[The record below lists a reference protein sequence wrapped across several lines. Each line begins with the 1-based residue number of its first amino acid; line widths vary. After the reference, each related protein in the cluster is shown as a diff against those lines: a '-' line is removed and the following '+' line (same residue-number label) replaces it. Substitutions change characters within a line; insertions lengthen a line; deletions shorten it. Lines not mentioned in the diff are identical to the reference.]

1 MSMSEHIET
10 TLVTYEYPMNEKI
23 RSWLRL
29 ETLLMQIYEQSNI
42 TSYSSGI
49 AFFRSVSELIEILD
63 RGEVRSDLIKELE
76 KQKNRLLNW
85 IDSPNVDK
93 TLITS
98 FLNELTP
105 KISSLMSAPR
115 FGHQLR
121 NDKIIS
127 MVRQRLSIPG
137 GCCSFD
143 LPTLQLWLN
152 MPQAD
157 RDNEIKSW
165 LNSLDPLQET
175 LETVLLLIRQN
186 GSFEAAESHNGF
198 YQGSV
203 EGKELLRIRL
213 APDNLI
219 YPQISGHK
227 TRFAL
232 RFLHIDSENGIL
244 PDVIR
249 FQLACC

>member
-1 MSMSEHIET
+1 MGELIAT
-10 TLVTYEYPMNEKI
+10 NFITYEYPMNEKI

-29 ETLLMQIYEQSNI
+29 ETLLSQIYELSNI

-63 RGEVRSDLIKELE
+63 RGEVRSELIKELE
-76 KQKNRLLNW
+76 KQRTRLSNW
-85 IDSPNVDK
+85 AEAPNAD
-93 TLITS
+93 
-98 FLNELTP
+98 NELISSLLEQLSG
-105 KISSLMSAPR
+105 KISHLMSAPR
-115 FGHQLR
+115 FGHHLR
-121 NDKIIS
+121 TDKIIS

-152 MPQAD
+152 IPQVE
-157 RDNEIKSW
+157 RDKAINGW
-165 LNSLDPLQET
+165 LQSIEPLNDA
-175 LETVLLLIRQN
+175 LKTVLTLIRQS
-186 GSFEAAESHNGF
+186 GKFEVRESNNGF
-198 YQGSV
+198 YQDSV
-203 EGKELLRIRL
+203 EGKELLRIKL
-213 APDNLI
+213 STEYLI

-244 PDVIR
+244 PDVIN
-249 FQLACC
+249 FELSCC

>member
-1 MSMSEHIET
+1 MGELT
-10 TLVTYEYPMNEKI
+10 TSNFITYEYPMNEKI

-29 ETLLMQIYEQSNI
+29 ETLLSQIYELSNI

-63 RGEVRSDLIKELE
+63 RGEVRSELIKELE
-76 KQKNRLLNW
+76 KQRSRLSNW
-85 IDSPNVDK
+85 AEAPNADGQLIS
-93 TLITS
+93 TL
-98 FLNELTP
+98 LTQLSDE
-105 KISSLMSAPR
+105 IARLMSAPR
-115 FGHQLR
+115 FGHHLR
-121 NDKIIS
+121 TDKIIS

-152 MPQAD
+152 IPQTE
-157 RDNEIKSW
+157 RDKTIAGW
-165 LNSLDPLQET
+165 LQSLDPLNDA
-175 LETVLLLIRQN
+175 LKTVLTLIRQA
-186 GSFEAAESHNGF
+186 GTFEIKESHNGF
-198 YQGSV
+198 YQDNV
-203 EGKELLRIRL
+203 EGKELLRIKL
-213 APDNLI
+213 SVNNLI

-244 PDVIR
+244 PDIIN
-249 FQLACC
+249 FELACC

>member
-1 MSMSEHIET
+1 MGEINAANFI
-10 TLVTYEYPMNEKI
+10 TYEYPMNEKI

-29 ETLLMQIYEQSNI
+29 ETLLSQIYELSNI

-63 RGEVRSDLIKELE
+63 RGEVRSELIKELE
-76 KQKNRLLNW
+76 KQRARLSNW
-85 IDSPNVDK
+85 ADAPNADNQLIS
-93 TLITS
+93 TLLKQLSDTAS
-98 FLNELTP
+98 R
-105 KISSLMSAPR
+105 LMSAPR
-115 FGHQLR
+115 FGHHLR
-121 NDKIIS
+121 TNKIIS

-152 MPQAD
+152 IPQIE
-157 RDNEIKSW
+157 RDKTINGW
-165 LNSLDPLQET
+165 LQSLDPLNDA
-175 LETVLLLIRQN
+175 LNTVLTLIRQS
-186 GSFEAAESHNGF
+186 GYFETKESHNGF
-198 YQGSV
+198 YQDNV
-203 EGKELLRIRL
+203 EGKELLRIKL
-213 APDNLI
+213 STEHLI

-244 PDVIR
+244 PDIIN
-249 FQLACC
+249 FELSCC

>member
-1 MSMSEHIET
+1 MGELAT
-10 TLVTYEYPMNEKI
+10 TNLITYEYPMNEKI

-29 ETLLMQIYEQSNI
+29 ETLLSQIYELSNI

-76 KQKNRLLNW
+76 KQRTRLSNW
-85 IDSPNVDK
+85 ASDPNADNQ
-93 TLITS
+93 LIS
-98 FLNELTP
+98 SLLTDLSD
-105 KISSLMSAPR
+105 KISHLMSAPR
-115 FGHQLR
+115 FGHHLR
-121 NDKIIS
+121 TDKIIS

-152 MPQAD
+152 IPKNE
-157 RDNEIKSW
+157 RDKAISGW
-165 LNSLDPLQET
+165 LQSLDPLNDA
-175 LETVLLLIRQN
+175 LKTVLSLIRQS
-186 GSFEAAESHNGF
+186 GTFETKESFNGF
-198 YQGSV
+198 YQDSV
-203 EGKELLRIRL
+203 EGKELLRIKL
-213 APDNLI
+213 PAENFI

-244 PDVIR
+244 PDVIS
-249 FQLACC
+249 FELSCC

>member
-1 MSMSEHIET
+1 MGELTET
-10 TLVTYEYPMNEKI
+10 NFITYEYPMNEKI

-29 ETLLMQIYEQSNI
+29 ETLLSQIFELSNI

-76 KQKNRLLNW
+76 KHRSRLSTW
-85 IDSPNVDK
+85 AESPNVDNE
-93 TLITS
+93 LITS
-98 FLNELTP
+98 LLNDLSA
-105 KISSLMSAPR
+105 KITHLMSAAR

-121 NDKIIS
+121 TDKIIS

-152 MPQAD
+152 IQQSERD
-157 RDNEIKSW
+157 RTIKSW
-165 LNSLDPLQET
+165 LDSIAPLKDALQ
-175 LETVLLLIRQN
+175 TVLTLIRQ
-186 GSFEAAESHNGF
+186 SSTFEIKKSNNGF
-198 YQGSV
+198 YQDSV
-203 EGKELLRIRL
+203 EGKELLRIKL
-213 APDNLI
+213 AADHLI

-244 PDVIR
+244 PEVIR
-249 FQLACC
+249 FELSCC